1 VIAWLMLALSL
12 TAADPAASPQALR
25 LPSWMSGG
33 APSDPDTTVVLALP
47 APPSLMAPPR
57 PRDLTRV
64 ETTWRPFLG
73 FVGNSWGTIGEMRI
87 EHHFAA
93 PFMIGAEMS
102 PVAIASAGD
111 GVGAATHLRAIGA
124 FVTDYLSLGLGV
136 GARLQR
142 YGSSGLSLAP
152 SLRLGSMDGLNLELT
167 YTHTIAPNKYS
178 GKMTTGFS
186 NVLAKVQVPVSRRLA
201 LQLDTGLS
209 LDTWA
214 FATLGL
220 RHRLFGQGGR
230 GTWFVS
236 GGFGL
241 AMVVDKS
248 PCDYNA
254 TVPCGSSATSYGPTM
269 SVGLEYRF

>member
-1 VIAWLMLALSL
+1 
-12 TAADPAASPQALR
+12 
-25 LPSWMSGG
+25 
-33 APSDPDTTVVLALP
+33 
-47 APPSLMAPPR
+47 
-57 PRDLTRV
+57 
-64 ETTWRPFLG
+64 
-73 FVGNSWGTIGEMRI
+73 
-87 EHHFAA
+87 
-93 PFMIGAEMS
+93 
-102 PVAIASAGD
+102 
-111 GVGAATHLRAIGA
+111 
-124 FVTDYLSLGLGV
+124 
-136 GARLQR
+136 
-142 YGSSGLSLAP
+142 
-152 SLRLGSMDGLNLELT
+152 MDGLNLELT
-167 YTHTIAPNKYS
+167 YTHTIARNKYS

-220 RHRLFGQGGR
+220 RHRLFGDGGR

-248 PCDYNA
+248 TCDYNA